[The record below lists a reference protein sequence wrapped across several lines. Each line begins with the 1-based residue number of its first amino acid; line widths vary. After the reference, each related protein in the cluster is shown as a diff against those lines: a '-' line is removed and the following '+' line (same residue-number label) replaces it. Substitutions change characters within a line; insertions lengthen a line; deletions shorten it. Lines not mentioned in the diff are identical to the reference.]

1 MKVELRPRP
10 FDPLL
15 ELGCYQAGLDE
26 RLPGQCGAT
35 AIFIGAMRDF
45 NEGEAVRG
53 MTLEHYPGMTER
65 YLQDIAQAAAVRFP
79 VTELVV
85 VHRCGEIVPGETI
98 VFVAAAAAHRREA
111 FAAADYLMDRLKTE
125 AAFWKR
131 ETGPSGTRWIEPV
144 DEDRAALARW
154 KDETP

>member
-1 MKVELRPRP
+1 MALDVRLASGPLSAPAELEAFLASRTGDGAVVTFTGLARAAAKDGTAVETLT
-10 FDPLL
+10 
-15 ELGCYQAGLDE
+15 LDW
-26 RLPGQCGAT
+26 
-35 AIFIGAMRDF
+35 
-45 NEGEAVRG
+45 
-53 MTLEHYPGMTER
+53 YPGMTER
-65 YLQDIAQAAAVRFP
+65 SMRDIAEAAAARFA
-79 VTELVV
+79 VSDLVV
-85 VHRCGEIVPGETI
+85 VHRCGDIVPGETI
-98 VFVAAAAAHRREA
+98 VFVAAAAAHRRAA

>member
-1 MKVELRPRP
+1 MALDVRLNPGPLSASAELEAFLAGRSGDGAVVTFTGLARGAGTDGSVVETL
-10 FDPLL
+10 
-15 ELGCYQAGLDE
+15 ALDW
-26 RLPGQCGAT
+26 
-35 AIFIGAMRDF
+35 
-45 NEGEAVRG
+45 
-53 MTLEHYPGMTER
+53 YPGMTER
-65 YLQDIAQAAAVRFP
+65 SMQDIAEAAAARFA
-79 VTELVV
+79 VSDLVV
-85 VHRCGEIVPGETI
+85 VHRRGEIFPGETI

-131 ETGPSGTRWIEPV
+131 ETGPSGKRWIEPT